1 MNSFTTVH
9 INCCYCIFVSYFNK
23 TSLWYVEELLPFYG
37 HLISNSFKQVITPSE
52 LKARGFEGML
62 IVSVGKCV
70 FFCRGGDK
78 KKKKNPL
85 SVYVLLLSDSV
96 SVMAVSCANGLVVR
110 LVC

>member
-1 MNSFTTVH
+1 M
-9 INCCYCIFVSYFNK
+9 
-23 TSLWYVEELLPFYG
+23 EELLPFYR

-52 LKARGFEGML
+52 LKARGFGGMF

-70 FFCRGGDK
+70 VFFCSGGDK
-78 KKKKNPL
+78 NEKKPL
-85 SVYVLLLSDSV
+85 SVYVLLLSDSL